1 MLFFIADGK
10 MDNSL
15 NQITY
20 DKFKKDILTFALK
33 PGDTVSAA
41 KIADRYVVSRTP
53 AREALVKLEAEG
65 LVDII
70 PQSKS
75 VISKIDLNKARQ
87 EWFIRSSLEL
97 GMVDSF
103 FEKVTDADV
112 EKMRFYNNTMHELAK
127 LPRNNENSYKYLL
140 ADNAF
145 HAVTYEVSGEK
156 LAANVIGNTMA
167 HYLRLRFLTDL
178 DEYYQGRTSTGH
190 TEMLGLVEKR
200 DIEGY
205 RSALKVHLSHILNDM
220 ADLEK
225 LYPDYFV

>member
-1 MLFFIADGK
+1 

-20 DKFKKDILTFALK
+20 ERFKKDILTFSLK

-41 KIADRYVVSRTP
+41 KIADRYSVSRTP
-53 AREALVKLEAEG
+53 AREALVKLESEG

-75 VISKIDLNKARQ
+75 VISKIDINKARQ

-97 GMVDSF
+97 GMIDRF
-103 FEKVTDADV
+103 FERVTDEDV
-112 EKMRFYNNTMHELAK
+112 EKMRFFNNKMHELAK
-127 LPRNNENSYKYLL
+127 CPRDHENSYQYLL

-167 HYLRLRFLTDL
+167 HYSRLRFLTDL

-190 TEMLGLVEKR
+190 TELLGLVEKR
-200 DIEGY
+200 DVEGY
-205 RSALKVHLSHILNDM
+205 RRALKIHLGHILNDIV
-220 ADLEK
+220 DLEK
-225 LYPDYFV
+225 LFPDYFV

>member
-1 MLFFIADGK
+1 

-20 DKFKKDILTFALK
+20 DSFKKDILTFALE

-41 KIADRYVVSRTP
+41 KIADRYSVSRTP
-53 AREALVKLEAEG
+53 AREALVKLESEG

-75 VISKIDLNKARQ
+75 VISKIDINKARQ

-103 FEKVTDADV
+103 FGKLTGDDI
-112 EKMRFYNNTMHELAK
+112 EKMRFFNNKMHELAK
-127 LPRNNENSYKYLL
+127 RPRDHENTYEYLL

-156 LAANVIGNTMA
+156 LAANVISNTMA
-167 HYLRLRFLTDL
+167 HYSRLRFLSDL
-178 DEYYQGRTSTGH
+178 DSYYQGRTSTGH
-190 TEMLGLVEKR
+190 SELLELAEKR
-200 DIEGY
+200 DVDGY
-205 RSALKVHLSHILNDM
+205 KKALRIHLNHILNDIEE
-220 ADLEK
+220 LK
-225 LYPDYFV
+225 KIFPDYFVD

>member
-1 MLFFIADGK
+1 

-15 NQITY
+15 NQMTY
-20 DKFKKDILTFALK
+20 DRFKKDILTFTLK

-41 KIADRYVVSRTP
+41 KIADRYEVSRTP

-75 VISKIDLNKARQ
+75 VISKIDLNKAKQ

-97 GMVDSF
+97 GMVDNF
-103 FEKVTDADV
+103 FKNVTDEDV
-112 EKMRFYNNTMHELAK
+112 ERMRFLNNRMHELAK
-127 LPRNNENSYKYLL
+127 CPKDHENNYQYLL
-140 ADNAF
+140 ADNEF
-145 HAVTYEVSGEK
+145 HAVTYEVSGET

-167 HYLRLRFLTDL
+167 HYLRLRFLSDL

-190 TEMLGLVEKR
+190 SELLGLVEKR
-200 DIEGY
+200 DVEGY
-205 RSALKVHLSHILNDM
+205 RNALKTHLGHILNDID
-220 ADLEK
+220 DLK
-225 LYPDYFV
+225 KIFPDYFV

>member
-1 MLFFIADGK
+1 

-20 DKFKKDILTFALK
+20 DRFKKDILTFTLK

-41 KIADRYVVSRTP
+41 KIADRYEVSRTP

-75 VISKIDLNKARQ
+75 VISKIDINKARQ

-103 FEKVTDADV
+103 FDKLTDADV
-112 EKMRFYNNTMHELAK
+112 DKMRFYNNRMHELAEY
-127 LPRNNENSYKYLL
+127 PRDHENSYEYLL
-140 ADNAF
+140 ADNEF
-145 HAVTYEVSGEK
+145 HAVTYAVSGEK
-156 LAANVIGNTMA
+156 LAANVIANTMA
-167 HYLRLRFLTDL
+167 HYSRLRFLTDL

-190 TEMLGLVEKR
+190 TELLGLVERR
-200 DIEGY
+200 DVEGY
-205 RSALKVHLSHILNDM
+205 RKALKVHLGHILNDIS
-220 ADLEK
+220 DLEK
-225 LYPDYFV
+225 LFPDYFV